1 MIPPVSIASHYTP
14 HLHRYDLVVN
24 PLAAVKHRH
33 SNYGVWMLLSI
44 RESYVQ
50 FARRATLALMILLIP
65 LVASLSLDTFAVSTA
80 IGVAPLRRSTR
91 LQFAAACAGVEAI
104 MPIIGFV
111 AGGVAGRAGAIAPWL
126 AACLLAATGIWI
138 LREAC
143 EGDDEIEEAIERAGK
158 GGIALFAA
166 AFSVGF
172 DELAAGV
179 ALGALKQP
187 LAPVLVAITVQALI
201 ASLLGLSLG
210 RRLGEHAGKRAGGL
224 AGIALIALAAALA
237 VVNLAGIKA

>member
-1 MIPPVSIASHYTP
+1 MQ
-14 HLHRYDLVVN
+14 L
-24 PLAAVKHRH
+24 
-33 SNYGVWMLLSI
+33 GI
-44 RESYVQ
+44 RESCWHV
-50 FARRATLALMILLIP
+50 ARCATLASMFLLIP

-80 IGVAPLRRSTR
+80 IGVAPLHRSTR
-91 LQFAAACAGVEAI
+91 MQFAGACAGVEAI
-104 MPIIGFV
+104 MPIIGFI

-126 AACLLAATGIWI
+126 AACLLATTGIWM
-138 LREAC
+138 LREAS
-143 EGDDEIEEAIERAGK
+143 GNDDEIGEAIERAGK

-187 LAPVLVAITVQALI
+187 IAPVLAAITVQALI

-210 RRLGEHAGKRAGGL
+210 RRLGERAGKRAGGL
-224 AGIALIALAAALA
+224 AGLALSGLAAALA
-237 VVNLAGIKA
+237 LMNLAGIKA